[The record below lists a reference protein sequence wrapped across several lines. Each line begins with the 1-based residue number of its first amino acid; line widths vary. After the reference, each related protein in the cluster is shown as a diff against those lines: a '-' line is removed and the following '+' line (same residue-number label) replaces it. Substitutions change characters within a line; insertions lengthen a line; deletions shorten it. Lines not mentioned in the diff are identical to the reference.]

1 MRISITLIAFFAL
14 AIALFGLATVAQAHG
29 LFVFPND
36 GQSQDQQ
43 DKDEFQCI
51 RIARDQSGFN
61 PMATPTA
68 TQARPETR
76 GGALRGAAG
85 GALLGT
91 AVGAIGG
98 NTRRGAVAGAA
109 GGGLIGGMRRN
120 DSRRQQ
126 DNWAQEQTASYQADR
141 DRWNR
146 AFTGCMQSR
155 GYTVN

>member
-1 MRISITLIAFFAL
+1 MRISITLIACFAL
-14 AIALFGLATVAQAHG
+14 AIALFGLATVVQAHG
-29 LFVFPND
+29 LFIFPND

-43 DKDEFQCI
+43 DKDEFQCM

-76 GGALRGAAG
+76 GGAGRGAIG

-91 AVGAIGG
+91 AVGAVAGD
-98 NTRRGAVAGAA
+98 TRRGALAGAA
-109 GGGLIGGMRRN
+109 GGGLMGGMRRN

-126 DNWAQEQTASYQADR
+126 DNWAREQAAIHQADR

-146 AFTGCMQSR
+146 AFTGCMASR
-155 GYTVN
+155 GYTVS